1 MKLIIGL
8 GNPGNKYKKT
18 RHNIGFMVIDEI
30 TTNFQF
36 PIFNFKSIFNAEISK
51 KILKDEK
58 IILVK
63 PQTFMNNSGRAVK
76 AIIDYYKITTEDI
89 IVIHDD
95 IDLNLGEIKI
105 QQNRSS
111 AGHNGVQSIIDSIGT
126 KDFTRIRIGIKPINQ
141 EISIDTEKFVLQKF
155 IKEEKEIIQETIER
169 AAALVATAL

>member
-8 GNPGNKYKKT
+8 GNPGNKYQET
-18 RHNIGFMVIDEI
+18 RHNIGFMVIDKI
-30 TTNFQF
+30 ATNFQF
-36 PIFNFKSIFNAEISK
+36 SIFNFKLIFNAEISE

-63 PQTFMNNSGRAVK
+63 PQTFMNNSGHTVK
-76 AIIDYYKITTEDI
+76 TIIDYYKIPIKDI

-95 IDLNLGEIKI
+95 IDLDLGEIKM
-105 QQNRSS
+105 QQDRSS

-126 KDFTRIRIGIKPINQ
+126 KDFTRIRIGIKPINK

-155 IKEEKEIIQETIER
+155 TKEEEIVQKTIEK
-169 AAALVATAL
+169 AAALVVAAL

>member
-51 KILKDEK
+51 KILKNQK

-95 IDLNLGEIKI
+95 IDLDLGEIKM
-105 QQNRSS
+105 QQDRSS

-126 KDFTRIRIGIKPINQ
+126 KDFTRIRIGIKPINK

-155 IKEEKEIIQETIER
+155 TKEEEIVQKTIEK
-169 AAALVATAL
+169 AAALVVAAL

>member
-51 KILKDEK
+51 KILKNQK

-95 IDLNLGEIKI
+95 IDLNLGEIKM
-105 QQNRSS
+105 QKNRSS

-126 KDFTRIRIGIKPINQ
+126 KDFTRIRIGIKPINK

-155 IKEEKEIIQETIER
+155 TKEEEIVQKTIEK
-169 AAALVATAL
+169 AAALVVAAL